1 VWGLVGSGGEQWRR
15 FEAGT
20 PVGGGVVRYLFG
32 KHRHSLD
39 AKGRVAI
46 PRGFRDRLTSPDS
59 KPRVRREGFAGCR
72 FCSPAHE
79 FESILDRL
87 HEESFASEEIRE
99 LLRWF
104 SEKGSEVD
112 MDGQGRIAVNAEQR
126 AAAGLS
132 KDVLL
137 VGAMTR
143 LELWSPDRFENRPRK
158 SDAAD
163 LAERVLAGVSR
174 NGRGPEPGA

>member
-1 VWGLVGSGGEQWRR
+1 M
-15 FEAGT
+15 
-20 PVGGGVVRYLFG
+20 RYLFG

-46 PRGFRDRLTSPDS
+46 PRGFRDRLTGPDS
-59 KPRVRREGFAGCR
+59 RTLVLMEGFEGCL
-72 FCSPAHE
+72 FCYPAHE
-79 FESILDRL
+79 FETILDRL

-126 AAAGLS
+126 EAAGLT

-143 LELWSPDRFENRPRK
+143 VELWSPERFENRPRK
-158 SDAAD
+158 SDAAE